1 VEESESI
8 DVDELRR
15 RVGDYRRERRLS
27 LRAAAEESGVPL
39 NTLSRVE
46 KGQLPDLANFGRLVT
61 WIGLDPAT
69 VFGSAPRQRAQSTPD
84 AIRSSL
90 HSDPYLTEHA
100 ANQIAELVS
109 NLYANLAT
117 TPRRARLH
125 LRVTKTFTPPAA
137 RQLGDLLENLQT
149 ALLADDAIGTNYGWN
164 EED

>member
-1 VEESESI
+1 LEDAV

-15 RVGDYRRERRLS
+15 RVGDYRRERGLS
-27 LRAAAEESGVPL
+27 LRAAAAESGVPL

-46 KGQLPDLANFGRLVT
+46 KGQLPDLPNFGRLMT
-61 WIGLDPAT
+61 WVGLDPAA
-69 VFGSAPRQRAQSTPD
+69 VFGNAQRQRPQSTPD
-84 AIRSSL
+84 AIRASL
-90 HSDPYLTEHA
+90 HSDPHLTEQA

-117 TPRRARLH
+117 APSQAQLH

-137 RQLGDLLENLQT
+137 RQLGDLLDDLQS
-149 ALLADDAIGTNYGWN
+149 ALLADDAIGTNYGWS